1 MKETLRRRITV
12 FRDKLPLGNYVLYVF
27 IILLALTSLCN
38 IVGNSFNNFPLRADI
53 KWVFALFVCGLGLYL
68 LHKDKYVEQYKILV
82 LLLLMMYAIFPSW
95 IYSGGDTTV
104 ALIYLLLITIE
115 AFLMLNHN
123 VPKYCFGGISIL
135 YGIGITYLVT
145 FRPDLIHESP
155 GQNVFAD
162 TVLQIAIVFV
172 LGIASI
178 AIYTNRYRR
187 QHTELLELNKRLE
200 NMADTDELTGVYS
213 RRKILSLLTRG
224 CEDGGPFYVV
234 MLDADA
240 FKSVNDTYGHLV
252 GDRVICHMASH
263 FVEAVGEYGCVGRYG
278 GDEFMILLCH
288 LPAEKLGEFGEKL
301 LNIPDY
307 KDCPPLTISAGLV
320 QYRQGQ
326 SDDEVVSRAD
336 GLLLRAKATGRNR
349 LETDLVL

>member
-27 IILLALTSLCN
+27 IILLALTALCN

-53 KWVFALFVCGLGLYL
+53 KWVFALLVCGLGLYL
-68 LHKDKYVEQYKILV
+68 LHKDKYVEQYKIFV

-145 FRPDLIHESP
+145 FRPDLIQESP

-162 TVLQIAIVFV
+162 TILQIVMVFI
-172 LGIASI
+172 LGIASVG
-178 AIYTNRYRR
+178 IYTNRYRR

-240 FKSVNDTYGHLV
+240 FKSINDTYGHLV

-263 FVEAVGEYGCVGRYG
+263 FVEAVGECGCVGRYG
-278 GDEFMILLCH
+278 GDEFMILLCR
-288 LPAEKLGEFGEKL
+288 LPAEKLAEFGEKL
-301 LNIPDY
+301 LDIPDY
-307 KDCPPLTISAGLV
+307 KGCPPLTISAGLV
-320 QYRQGQ
+320 QYRPGL
-326 SDDEVVSRAD
+326 SDDDLVSLAD
-336 GLLLRAKATGRNR
+336 GLLLRAKAAGRNR
-349 LETDLVL
+349 LETDLVP